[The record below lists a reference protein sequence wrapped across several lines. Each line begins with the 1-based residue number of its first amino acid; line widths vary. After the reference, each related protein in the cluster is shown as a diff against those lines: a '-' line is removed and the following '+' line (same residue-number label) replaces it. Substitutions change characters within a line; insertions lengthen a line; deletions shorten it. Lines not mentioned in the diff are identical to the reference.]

1 MWINYLKMAWRSLV
15 GQRAYGALNVG
26 GLAVGMAC
34 CLLIGAYVLHEHSYD
49 AFHEG
54 IDTHTNA
61 EERSKC
67 SYNT

>member
-1 MWINYLKMAWRSLV
+1 MSANERLAHEGEQIFFLSPHMAPAISTVLRPLIKHWIGKI
-15 GQRAYGALNVG
+15 
-26 GLAVGMAC
+26 AVPF
-34 CLLIGAYVLHEHSYD
+34 L
-49 AFHEG
+49 EG